1 MSDNKIISEKFKSTI
16 KEWVSI
22 DDQIRDLQKQIKL
35 FKQSKKEKEDFIL
48 NYLTDINENQIQISN
63 GKLIKNVS
71 KTRAPLKNEM
81 ITDTLVEVLKDDKEA
96 LKITEMIMLKRPM
109 TERINLKRTHNHK
122 K

>member
-1 MSDNKIISEKFKSTI
+1 MSDNKVISDKFKNNI

-35 FKQSKKEKEDFIL
+35 FKQVKKEKEEFIL
-48 NYLTDINENQIQISN
+48 EYLTNINENQIQISD

-71 KTRAPLKNEM
+71 KTKAPLKNEM
-81 ITDTLVEVLKDDKEA
+81 ITDTLIEVLKDDKEA
-96 LKITEMIMLKRPM
+96 FKITEMIMLKRPM

>member
-1 MSDNKIISEKFKSTI
+1 MSDNKVISDKFKNNI

-22 DDQIRDLQKQIKL
+22 DDQIKDLQKQIKL
-35 FKQSKKEKEDFIL
+35 FKQAKKDKEEFIL
-48 NYLTDINENQIQISN
+48 EYLTNINENQIQISD

-71 KTRAPLKNEM
+71 KTKAPLKNEM
-81 ITDTLVEVLKDDKEA
+81 ITDTLIEVLKDDKEA
-96 LKITEMIMLKRPM
+96 FKITEMIMLKRPM